1 MLICPAQ
8 YFNQRLLNF
17 NMHFA
22 SDADYIFFARSA
34 HEQYHPRSS
43 IYFAMHKTKLGTLT
57 PETVKSN
64 FKGTIEK
71 FVARD
76 NAFSFMSSVKGPP
89 RGESRLQIG
98 VRQSFLIQAPTN

>member
-43 IYFAMHKTKLGTLT
+43 VYFAMHKTKLGTLT

-64 FKGTIEK
+64 FKGTIER

-76 NAFSFMSSVKGPP
+76 ES